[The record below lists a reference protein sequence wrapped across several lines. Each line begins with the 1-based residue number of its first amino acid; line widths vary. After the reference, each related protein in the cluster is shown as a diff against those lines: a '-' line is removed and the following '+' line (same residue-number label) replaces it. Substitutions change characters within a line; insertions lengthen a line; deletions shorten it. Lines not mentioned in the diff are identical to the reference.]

1 MRWSRA
7 ATLEK
12 AMVDASKRRLKRLA
26 CYIPVA
32 TVGLE
37 FVWIFVLFLAL
48 IFSVGDTPYVNT
60 PDKSRF
66 FDTLSAWPVAA
77 GVLFGAI
84 AILFRLPV
92 KAIDWFFLIA
102 GILVCAGLVYVC
114 VHGFW

>member
-1 MRWSRA
+1 VVPA

-26 CYIPVA
+26 CYIPMA
-32 TVGLE
+32 AVGLE

-66 FDTLSAWPVAA
+66 FDWLSIWPAAA
-77 GVLFGAI
+77 GALSGLAGIVL
-84 AILFRLPV
+84 RLPV
-92 KAIDWFFLIA
+92 KAVDWIFLIA
-102 GILVCAGLVYVC
+102 GIVGCAGLVYLC
-114 VHGFW
+114 AKGLW

>member
-1 MRWSRA
+1 VIPA
-7 ATLEK
+7 ATVEK

-32 TVGLE
+32 AVGLE

-66 FDTLSAWPVAA
+66 FDWLSIGPAA
-77 GVLFGAI
+77 GGVLLGLI
-84 AILFRLPV
+84 GVLLRLPV
-92 KAIDWFFLIA
+92 KAVDWFFLIA
-102 GILVCAGLVYVC
+102 GILACAGLVYVC
-114 VHGFW
+114 TKGFW